1 MVFYLLFFSLLST
14 THSLYS
20 DLLAGFASA
29 SFLLLINLFTK
40 GRGMGL
46 GDVKFAVMGG
56 IIIGLKFSPIWL
68 FLSFLTGGVAGI
80 ILILLGRAALKDRVA
95 FGPFLITGLLL
106 TFVLGSKLLS
116 FLGF

>member
-1 MVFYLLFFSLLST
+1 
-14 THSLYS
+14 
-20 DLLAGFASA
+20 
-29 SFLLLINLFTK
+29 
-40 GRGMGL
+40 MGL